1 MWTSSKQ
8 DWWSTAKFAWD
19 AKPKDQIRERICLT
33 DIIFLR
39 YGDSKSGN
47 ICVEFEYFQS
57 EGSINYLEVSYSDPD
72 LEKYVEGN
80 QYVLRNVDA
89 YIRNKLL
96 KQEYNYNFF

>member
-1 MWTSSKQ
+1 M
-8 DWWSTAKFAWD
+8 
-19 AKPKDQIRERICLT
+19 T